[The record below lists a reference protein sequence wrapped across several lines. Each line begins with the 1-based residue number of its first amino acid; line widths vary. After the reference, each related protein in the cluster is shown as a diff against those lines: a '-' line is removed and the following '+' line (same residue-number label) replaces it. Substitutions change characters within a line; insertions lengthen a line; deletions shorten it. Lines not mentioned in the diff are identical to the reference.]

1 MFGIPNFDLLSDR
14 GKQEFIEYVVNLTRK
29 EINSYTPNYNNVT
42 ASTMLTDASLPT
54 AGTAGTYTKVTTDV
68 YGRVVSGTTLIES
81 DIPALSPSK
90 ITGTAITAADTGT
103 VTSTMILNDTIIN
116 ADINASAAIAYS
128 KLNLGTSIVNTDIAT
143 GAAIAYSKL
152 NLATSIVNADISASA
167 AIDKTKISGT
177 AVTVADTGTVT
188 STMILDGT
196 ILNADINASAAI
208 APSKISGTAI
218 VTNDAS
224 YLNPAGSIL
233 AYAGINTPTGWL
245 LCAGQDVSRTTYAT
259 LFAAISTSFAT
270 ATTTNTSTTVSG
282 LTDMATAT
290 HVGWGIAGNGI
301 PTGATISS
309 VTNTTTV
316 VISAAATVTATG
328 TASLVISPYKFTG
341 ANNTTTFLV
350 PDLRGRTI
358 AGKDNM
364 AGSTASRLTS
374 GVSTITG
381 TILGNAGGNEALH
394 QHTHTQN
401 SHNHTQ
407 NSHNHTFGQYASY
420 FYDDYNDNTANV
432 TYGLNR
438 YGVLTYVANVGTTT
452 ATNIATTA
460 TNQNTGTGFSQN
472 VQPTI
477 ITNYIIKT

>member
-54 AGTAGTYTKVTTDV
+54 TGTAGTYTKVTTDV
-68 YGRVVSGTTLIES
+68 YGRVASGTTLIES

-90 ITGTAITAADTGT
+90 ITGTAVTAADTGT
-103 VTSTMILNDTIIN
+103 VTSTMILNDTILN

-128 KLNLGTSIVNTDIAT
+128 KLS
-143 GAAIAYSKL
+143 
-152 NLATSIVNADISASA
+152 LATSIVN
-167 AIDKTKISGT
+167 G
-177 AVTVADTGTVT
+177 
-188 STMILDGT
+188 
-196 ILNADINASAAI
+196 DINASAAI
-208 APSKISGTAI
+208 DPTKINGTAI
-218 VTNDAS
+218 VANDAS

-259 LFAAISTSFAT
+259 LFAALSTSFAT

-282 LTDMATAT
+282 LTGMATAT

-309 VTNTTTV
+309 VTNATTV

-350 PDLRGRTI
+350 PDLRGRTV
-358 AGKDNM
+358 AGKDDM
-364 AGSTASRLTS
+364 GGTAASRITFA
-374 GVSTITG
+374 VSVITG
-381 TILGNAGGNEALH
+381 TILGNAGGNQALH
-394 QHTHTQN
+394 SHTHIQD

-407 NSHNHTFGQYASY
+407 NSHDHTQTAH
-420 FYDDYNDNTANV
+420 DHNTSWARTTGAGGFTSGTGVPPHNNGFAA
-432 TYGLNR
+432 YMPGLSS
-438 YGVLTYVANVGTTT
+438 VAPAIQART

-460 TNQNTGTGFSQN
+460 VNQSTGAGSSQN